1 MVEGINAPYKFNSIF
16 QEYID
21 IVNRPETGFISKKET
36 LEPLLDNL
44 LSEFPD
50 KDIPELYYTYYEWDD
65 TMRLRLDLLSGKK
78 QYKLIKEM
86 KELFWEIFSKGV
98 RIVRNQNSPDPEIIT
113 RWKMEYESEIVKT
126 HKHIENIRNSLLCEK
141 YTASGK
147 DETLVRQLM
156 KKAYEM
162 SVETN

>member
-65 TMRLRLDLLSGKK
+65 TMRLCLDLLSGKK

-98 RIVRNQNSPDPEIIT
+98 RIVRNQNSPD
-113 RWKMEYESEIVKT
+113 
-126 HKHIENIRNSLLCEK
+126 L
-141 YTASGK
+141 
-147 DETLVRQLM
+147 
-156 KKAYEM
+156 
-162 SVETN
+162 